1 MTKDLQLSGLSPKRR
16 VLSFRPSGSLLLVVM
31 TLVAIVLA
39 NSSLR
44 GFYTDILSMPSAS

>member
-1 MTKDLQLSGLSPKRR
+1 
-16 VLSFRPSGSLLLVVM
+16 M

-44 GFYTDILSMPSAS
+44 GFYTDILSMPVVLQLGGFNFEMYGGSTMSLAEFAK